1 MVELYS
7 TSLDVLYLVLTIVIG
22 VLGLFLIVAVY
33 HLIRTLSNF
42 NKVSAKARDTI
53 DLINHILWQPIKIA
67 MMILEKTKKTKKKS
81 K

>member
-7 TSLDVLYLVLTIVIG
+7 TSLDILYLVLTIVFGI
-22 VLGLFLIVAVY
+22 LGLFLIIAVY

-42 NKVSAKARDTI
+42 NKVSAKANDTI
-53 DLINHILWQPIKIA
+53 DLVNHILWQPIKIA
-67 MMILEKTKKTKKKS
+67 MMILEKTKGKKKS

>member
-7 TSLDVLYLVLTIVIG
+7 TSLDVLYLVITVVVG
-22 VLGLFLIVAVY
+22 VLGLFLIIAVY

-42 NKVSAKARDTI
+42 NKVSAKAKDTI

-67 MMILEKTKKTKKKS
+67 MMIIEKTKGNKKS